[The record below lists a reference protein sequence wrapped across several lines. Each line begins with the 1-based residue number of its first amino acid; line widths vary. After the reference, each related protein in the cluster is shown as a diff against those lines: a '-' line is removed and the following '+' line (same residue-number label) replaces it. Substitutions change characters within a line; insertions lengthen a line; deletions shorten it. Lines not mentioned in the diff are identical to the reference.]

1 MQRKFFQQAFSRQE
15 SLVYQPL
22 QLSQAHKLLK
32 DLLSSPEN
40 FEHHTRRCVE
50 RKPARSSELTCLYLR
65 FAVSLI
71 VDITY
76 GYDIKPE
83 NDPFINLVEDI
94 TVVLDQMGDNQIL
107 NVFPFRKCFPAHK
120 PQFDHSSPRICSQ
133 TLARL
138 VPWSMV
144 GPCCSKSVALLPY
157 LSVYSHCLQTA
168 DQ

>member
-1 MQRKFFQQAFSRQE
+1 M
-15 SLVYQPL
+15 
-22 QLSQAHKLLK
+22 
-32 DLLSSPEN
+32 
-40 FEHHTRRCVE
+40 RRTE
-50 RKPARSSELTCLYLR
+50 ALPARSSELTCLYHR

-83 NDPFINLVEDI
+83 NDPFINLVENI

-107 NVFPFRKCFPAHK
+107 NVFPFRKFFPALEPRFH
-120 PQFDHSSPRICSQ
+120 HSLPRIDSQ
-133 TLARL
+133 TFARL

-144 GPCCSKSVALLPY
+144 GLYRSRCVAMLLR
-157 LSVYSHCLQTA
+157 LSVYPHCPQMA